1 MNHVLFGV
9 PIRVGKSEA
18 VLADCRALIGR
29 GGAVFTVNALMLERA
44 RRDPSFARILARA
57 DVCTVDGVGVRLAL
71 AARGVCT
78 ELLQGVELGELIVA
92 DGSPSLALIGGREG
106 IAETAFSYLKV
117 RSPSLRRSF
126 IISGFGRSEAEYL
139 ALIRRHRPKI
149 CFVCLGS
156 PRQEIFVLKARSV
169 SPKTLF
175 LALGGS
181 LDIYSGAL
189 KRAPRAYR
197 ALGLE
202 WLYRMTLEPHR
213 FSELSR
219 LASFAAASLLPDPTK
234 NKQKRERAEV

>member
-1 MNHVLFGV
+1 MKHTLFGV
-9 PIRVGKSEA
+9 SLSIGRSEA

-29 GGAVFTVNALMLERA
+29 GGAVFTVNSLMLERA
-44 RRDPSFARILARA
+44 RRDTAFARTLAEA

-92 DGSPSLALIGGREG
+92 DGAPSLALIGGREG
-106 IAETAFSYLKV
+106 IAEAAFSYLKV
-117 RSPSLRRSF
+117 RNHSVRRSF
-126 IISGFGRSEAEYL
+126 IISGFGHSEEEYL
-139 ALIRRHRPKI
+139 ALIRRHRPKL

-156 PRQEIFVLKARSV
+156 PRQERFVLRARRA

-181 LDIYSGAL
+181 LDVYAGAL
-189 KRAPRAYR
+189 PRAPRAYR
-197 ALGLE
+197 TLGLE
-202 WLYRMTLEPHR
+202 WLYRMMLEPQR

-219 LASFAAASLLPDPTK
+219 LASFAVVSLTPNLTK
-234 NKQKRERAEV
+234 NKQKSRCGRE